1 MNFSNTFSFLFSI
14 SIAVILT
21 VFLVL
26 FFVFFIGKL
35 LILLFN
41 HLNIDINNDKEDIT
55 KTINSKINDIT
66 KGKGR
71 VIKITK
77 IDS

>member
-14 SIAVILT
+14 SIAGILT

-26 FFVFFIGKL
+26 FFVFFIGKI

-41 HLNIDINNDKEDIT
+41 QLNIDINNDEKDI
-55 KTINSKINDIT
+55 KKIINSRITDIT

>member
-14 SIAVILT
+14 SIAGILT

-41 HLNIDINNDKEDIT
+41 QLNIDINNDKEDIT